1 MAGVRGGVD
10 ASGAATPVSTGR
22 SEVLWIVGVDF
33 PVPLQKWHLD
43 RIVRVEEVR
52 KKEGV

>member
-1 MAGVRGGVD
+1 MAGVRGRAGV
-10 ASGAATPVSTGR
+10 AGAATAFRTGR